1 MYVELIDILTE
12 SLSKAVIGKLIICY
26 STKHY
31 ETYVY
36 RALTIGQV
44 VSKDKKIKNISSQV
58 LWSMGDNSVM
68 FLYST
73 KKMMGKGK

>member
-1 MYVELIDILTE
+1 MYVKLIDILTE

-44 VSKDKKIKNISSQV
+44 VSKDKKNKEYIIPSFMVN
-58 LWSMGDNSVM
+58 G
-68 FLYST
+68 
-73 KKMMGKGK
+73 G